1 MNWTN
6 AIGRRVLIYENYG
19 DQSKV
24 TEVTVIEIS
33 PSGDFVKLK
42 WPTGFQ
48 CWDESD
54 KYKIKEVL
62 KNDPNRREI

>member
-19 DQSKV
+19 DQSQV

-33 PSGDFVKLK
+33 PCGDFVKLK

-48 CWDESD
+48 CWDKSD

-62 KNDPNRREI
+62 KNDPNR